1 MMILREYNVL
11 INKKLVFSLISIIL
25 LVSFCSLFFIENHSL
40 IAHDETLYANRAKLI
55 IDANNWFTP
64 FEKAHHKTIGSYW
77 LIASSFKIFGISE
90 FSARI
95 PSYIFS
101 ILSSL
106 VLFKIIKN
114 ISSLEIGLI
123 SIFTLSSSLLWFNY
137 SKYCS
142 PDTLYIFFNLL
153 SILYL
158 LKINNFLDERIN
170 NKYLFISGLFLSLPF
185 FVRSYL
191 QLLPLISLS
200 PLILF
205 KIKKLNYKNTKYF
218 IIGFFFGL
226 IPLIIYY
233 FISYRIYGVD
243 SLIKPFL
250 LLQQKTLTENDIF
263 EGFIFYPRNLII
275 FSIPFFIFLINGT
288 RYILK
293 NKSREIQILFVFTPL
308 INIVFLMLTAS
319 KYSHY
324 GLFTVPLLASNA
336 SFGIY
341 ESFKNKSYA
350 SRLTLRIFGG
360 LMILISTSIV
370 FVSIFNFYL
379 KILSEFGLIEAL
391 VISVFSLIS
400 IFLSF
405 NFLFKTKFKSLNINQ
420 FLLIF
425 FIQIFIL
432 NILFANGT
440 IGNPNNSIKNF
451 IYQSNVKTII
461 KNNPIFL
468 IGKLGNKNLN
478 LFQFYIPN
486 YSVIKTKE
494 IPSKETIYGIVNDKD
509 LIKIS
514 DSIRSKLINL
524 KEYKDLNLIKIN

>member
-1 MMILREYNVL
+1 MNLGKYNVN
-11 INKKLVFSLISIIL
+11 INKKLVLSLILIL
-25 LVSFCSLFFIENHSL
+25 LLGSFCALFFIENHSL
-40 IAHDETLYANRAKLI
+40 IAHDESLYANRAKLI
-55 IDANNWFTP
+55 IDTNNWFTP

-77 LIASSFKIFGISE
+77 LIALSFKIFGISE
-90 FSARI
+90 YSARL

-114 ISSLEIGLI
+114 VSSSEIGLI
-123 SIFTLSSSLLWFNY
+123 SIFTLSSSFLWFSY

-158 LKINNFLDERIN
+158 LKTNNFLEEHIN

-185 FVRSYL
+185 FVRSYM

-205 KIKKLNYKNTKYF
+205 KIKKLSYKNIKYF
-218 IIGFFFGL
+218 IIGFFLGL
-226 IPLIIYY
+226 IPLVIFY
-233 FISYRIYGVD
+233 FISYRIYGVN
-243 SLIKPFL
+243 SLIRPYL

-263 EGFIFYPRNLII
+263 EGFLFYPTNLIL
-275 FSIPFFIFLINGT
+275 FSSPFFIFLINGT

-293 NKSREIQILFVFTPL
+293 SKSREIQILFIFTPL

-324 GLFTVPLLASNA
+324 GLFTFPLLASNA

-341 ESFKNKSYA
+341 ASFKNKSYA
-350 SRLTLRIFGG
+350 SNLTLRMFGG
-360 LMILISTSIV
+360 LTLVISSLIFIGSIL
-370 FVSIFNFYL
+370 NFYL
-379 KILSEFGLIEAL
+379 KILNELGLIEAF
-391 VISVFSLIS
+391 VISLFSLIS
-400 IFLSF
+400 IILSL
-405 NFLFKTKFKSLNINQ
+405 NFLFKTKSKSLNINKI
-420 FLLIF
+420 LSIF

-432 NILFANGT
+432 NLLFANGI
-440 IGNPNNSIKNF
+440 IGNPNNAIKDF
-451 IYQSNVKTII
+451 IYQSDVKKII

-468 IGKLGNKNLN
+468 MGNLGNKNLN

-486 YSVIKTKE
+486 INIIKTNDIPPKE
-494 IPSKETIYGIVNDKD
+494 IIYGIISDKD
-509 LIKIS
+509 LIKLNG
-514 DSIRSKLINL
+514 SIGAKFINL
-524 KEYKDLNLIKIN
+524 KEFKDINLIKIN